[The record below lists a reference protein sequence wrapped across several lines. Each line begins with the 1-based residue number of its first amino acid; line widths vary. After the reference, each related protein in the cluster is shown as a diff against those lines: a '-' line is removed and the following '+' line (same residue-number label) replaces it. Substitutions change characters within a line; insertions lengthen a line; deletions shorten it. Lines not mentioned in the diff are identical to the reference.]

1 MQIRELLNVQLETA
15 EEAILK
21 RGLWQL
27 MNNRNTLTII
37 EQIMSNLLNGPIGH
51 LKCLNSPLSKG
62 IFFQHPDLM
71 RLLRVHEDV
80 MSIMMNVLTAQQSAA
95 DAAELSELA
104 ITQTGPSVRHPT
116 KNRSVYCQTF
126 VP

>member
-1 MQIRELLNVQLETA
+1 LFHCQEFIEYLMQIRELLHVQLETA

-27 MNNRNTLTII
+27 MNNR
-37 EQIMSNLLNGPIGH
+37 
-51 LKCLNSPLSKG
+51 

-80 MSIMMNVLTAQQSAA
+80 MSIMMNVLTRQQSAVEAA
-95 DAAELSELA
+95 DGGGGENGA
-104 ITQTGPSVRHPT
+104 TGTGANVT
-116 KNRSVYCQTF
+116 LIKNLGYKKLF
-126 VP
+126 